1 MTEPQSPPPGYP
13 YPAYP
18 PAPQSTPGS
27 ATAALVLGILSIVM
41 CGFVLGIPA
50 IILGSRA
57 KREIDAS
64 QGRLGGRSSA
74 QAGFVLGIIST
85 VFSGLATLIV
95 LVVFIFGGV
104 VQSGFEATCSSTTS
118 GTTIAEAC

>member
-1 MTEPQSPPPGYP
+1 MTEPQSPPPGYA

-18 PAPQSTPGS
+18 PAPQTTPGS

-50 IILGSRA
+50 IILGNNA

-64 QGRLGGRSSA
+64 GGRLGGRSSA
-74 QAGFVLGIIST
+74 QAGFVLGIVST
-85 VFSGLATLIV
+85 VISGLSVLIV
-95 LVVFIFGGV
+95 LVVFVFGGV
-104 VQSGFEATCSSTTS
+104 VRNGFEATCSSSSHDLTT
-118 GTTIAEAC
+118 AEAC